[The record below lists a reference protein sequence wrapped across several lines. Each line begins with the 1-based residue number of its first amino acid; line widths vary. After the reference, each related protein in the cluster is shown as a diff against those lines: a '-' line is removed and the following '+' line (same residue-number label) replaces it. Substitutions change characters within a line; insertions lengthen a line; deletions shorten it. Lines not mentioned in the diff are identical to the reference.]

1 MGSSSKSERLA
12 IRVAAADKT
21 KLERA
26 AALQRRSV
34 SEFVLASSR
43 EAAEHV
49 LGEQTHFR
57 LPPAR
62 HRAFLAALDAPA
74 REIPEL
80 KRLFSRRSVLE
91 K

>member
-12 IRVAAADKT
+12 IRIAAADKV

-34 SEFVLASSR
+34 SEFVLATSR

-49 LGEQTHFR
+49 LGEQTRFL

-74 REIPEL
+74 RNIPEL
-80 KRLFSRRSVLE
+80 KRLFSRRGVLDG
-91 K
+91 